1 MASRQSVGLAPIS
14 AATSDN
20 WLSIGCGP
28 ARRQLF
34 RTLSRQDLGR
44 QAPRRRPPKRWRSES
59 VITSSMRPRL
69 RVEPMRYPRM
79 SPRGCK
85 PILLQL
91 LDCLGYTRITQ
102 ANPCMDWPRSTHAT
116 GDSLPASAPT
126 RQQRT
131 PRSLARAHDMSG
143 PRESSRYD
151 PKSSYARSKLRFA
164 VLPRWT
170 PITILWAQD
179 YGWIGGLLFTLL
191 TGHLSRHSSGSA
203 PQRTA
208 WYRRRPQALRYR
220 RGLIEQ
226 V

>member
-34 RTLSRQDLGR
+34 RTLSRQDFWR

-79 SPRGCK
+79 SPSGCK

-91 LDCLGYTRITQ
+91 LDCLGYTRITH

-143 PRESSRYD
+143 PRESSSTT
-151 PKSSYARSKLRFA
+151 PNPAMPAAICASRSFRDGR
-164 VLPRWT
+164 PS
-170 PITILWAQD
+170 QY
-179 YGWIGGLLFTLL
+179 YGHRTMGG
-191 TGHLSRHSSGSA
+191 SG
-203 PQRTA
+203 
-208 WYRRRPQALRYR
+208 
-220 RGLIEQ
+220 